1 MSDVA
6 DLLAE
11 LIGIDSTNP
20 SLVPGAPGEGAL
32 VRALAKRAEKTGLT
46 IDVWEPLPG
55 RPNLV
60 ATLPGSGGGPSLMF
74 VGHTDVVGAAP
85 QAYRAEVRGTRMYG
99 RGSNDMK
106 AGLAA
111 AIVAI
116 ERLAAGPRLRG
127 DVIFAGVIDEEW
139 LSVGAEDL
147 VRRHKPDAA
156 ILPERSDDD
165 VITGHGGFAW
175 YAVESRGVEAAGVE
189 QERGVDGIA
198 LLGPVLSGIAA
209 LDRALAAKPPGPYGR
224 GSIHAS
230 TIHGG
235 DQLPVYPAL
244 CELGVER
251 CLIGGESVAQADAEM
266 DDLLTAAGAADP
278 RFVGE
283 WRRVVGREPVALD
296 PAHPMV
302 TALTQ
307 AASATLGRPAT
318 VRGDLGWMDSG
329 ILVEAGVPCS
339 SFGPLGGG
347 EHTAE
352 EWVDLPSVE
361 RTVDVLAAT
370 ARIYCGETEER

>member
-1 MSDVA
+1 
-6 DLLAE
+6 
-11 LIGIDSTNP
+11 
-20 SLVPGAPGEGAL
+20 
-32 VRALAKRAEKTGLT
+32 
-46 IDVWEPLPG
+46 
-55 RPNLV
+55 V
-60 ATLPGSGGGPSLMF
+60 ATLAGSGGGPSLMF

-85 QAYRAEVRGTRMYG
+85 EGYRAERRGARMYG

-111 AIVAI
+111 AMVAI

-139 LSVGAEDL
+139 LSIGAEDL
-147 VRRHKPDAA
+147 VARTKPDAA
-156 ILPERSDDD
+156 ILPESSGHD

-175 YAVESRGVEAAGVE
+175 YSVESRGVEAAGVE

-209 LDRALAAKPPGPYGR
+209 LDRELAAKPAGPYGR

-230 TIHGG
+230 TISGG

-244 CELGVER
+244 CSLGVER
-251 CLIGGESVAQADAEM
+251 CLIGGESVAHADAEIEG
-266 DDLLTAAGAADP
+266 LLAATRAADP
-278 RFVGE
+278 RFAGE
-283 WRRVVGREPVALD
+283 WRRIVGREPVELD

-302 TALTQ
+302 AALTQ
-307 AASATLGRPAT
+307 AASAALGRPAT

-339 SFGPLGGG
+339 SFGPVGGG
-347 EHTAE
+347 EHTAD
-352 EWVDLPSVE
+352 EWVDLPSVDL
-361 RTVDVLAAT
+361 TVDVLEAT
-370 ARIYCGETEER
+370 ARIFCA